1 MKTITIITPSNIEVE
16 YRLAGAGSRLA
27 AFIVD
32 FTIQML
38 LIFAVILIVLYG
50 TDRIGDEFGFDGIGI
65 ALGIVMVITFIIHF
79 GYFIFSELATNGQS
93 IGKRIFGLRVIRGNG
108 QPIGFSQSLIRGLLR
123 ATLDMIYVGLF
134 VILFSKQHKRLGDM
148 AAGTLVIAER
158 YDSADEAVSV
168 ANHWLENLPEKFLL
182 SPEELKLTE
191 EWLRRRDDML
201 DGGESVRV
209 KLMEHLAK
217 YQQD

>member
-16 YRLAGAGSRLA
+16 YRLAGAGSRLG

-32 FTIQML
+32 FTVQTL
-38 LIFAVILIVLYG
+38 LTLIVFFVVLYG
-50 TDRIGDEFGFDGIGI
+50 FDHVIIGNSFSGI
-65 ALGIVMVITFIIHF
+65 ALGICLIASFVIHF
-79 GYFIFSELATNGQS
+79 GYFIFFELTTNGQS
-93 IGKRIFGLRVIRGNG
+93 IGKRFFGLRVIRDNG

-123 ATLDMIYVGLF
+123 ATLDMVYVGLF

-158 YDSADEAVSV
+158 YDIAADAVSV
-168 ANHWLENLPEKFLL
+168 ADYWPVNFPDKSLL
-182 SPEELKLTE
+182 SPEELKLAE
-191 EWLRRRDDML
+191 EWLRRRDNML

-209 KLMEHLAK
+209 KLMEYLGK